1 MDKWVFFQSSS
12 FKVERVGDGIRFKV
26 KIQPKSSR
34 SEVVGIQSD
43 YLKIKVSSPP
53 TRGKA
58 NKEFI
63 EVIASWLKV
72 KPSQV
77 IIEQGE
83 NTRVKRIK
91 IQGDPE
97 KLINH
102 FKNLCG

>member
-53 TRGKA
+53 TRVGLRYGRRYFNGNEA
-58 NKEFI
+58 FLDGMGSAE
-63 EVIASWLKV
+63 S
-72 KPSQV
+72 P
-77 IIEQGE
+77 
-83 NTRVKRIK
+83 
-91 IQGDPE
+91 
-97 KLINH
+97 
-102 FKNLCG
+102 